1 MTIRALF
8 SILITASL
16 WSGCLSQDTPSLPSE
31 SDHSELMPEIISAV
45 DISYYPLISSL
56 NHTFYDS
63 SGDEVDFIQLLKD
76 VGINTVRL
84 RIWHDPSHSGS
95 SLQEVA
101 DFSEKIKS
109 EGLKL
114 WLCPHYSDT
123 WADPGAQDQPRAWD
137 GLNYSE
143 LKDEFYRYT
152 SDIVSDL
159 NPDFVQIGNEINNGF
174 LHPHGEISQNRTQF
188 LELLDAGSKAIR
200 ENSGHARIII
210 HYAGLESSVD
220 FYGELRSLDY
230 DIAGISYY
238 PLWHGKSIE
247 RVGDTLRELADQ
259 NNKDVMIAE
268 TAYPFTFEWN
278 DWTNNIIGSEDQIIA
293 SLYPASP
300 QGQLDFMSA
309 LKDEILSVERGV
321 GFCYWGAEMISWD
334 GPESNNGSVWE
345 NQAIFDFDN
354 RMLPVADVFDVE
366 SP

>member
-31 SDHSELMPEIISAV
+31 SDDSELMPEIISAV

-56 NHTFYDS
+56 NHTFYDP
-63 SGDEVDFIQLLKD
+63 SGDEVDFIQSLKD
-76 VGINTVRL
+76 AGVNTVRL

-200 ENSGHARIII
+200 ENSGHAKIII

-230 DIAGISYY
+230 DIVGISYY

-247 RVGDTLRELADQ
+247 RVGDTLRGNWLI
-259 NNKDVMIAE
+259 K
-268 TAYPFTFEWN
+268 TT
-278 DWTNNIIGSEDQIIA
+278 
-293 SLYPASP
+293 
-300 QGQLDFMSA
+300 
-309 LKDEILSVERGV
+309 
-321 GFCYWGAEMISWD
+321 
-334 GPESNNGSVWE
+334 
-345 NQAIFDFDN
+345 
-354 RMLPVADVFDVE
+354 RM
-366 SP
+366 